1 MTDPSVVRPEEFA
14 ALVRDATDEQLE
26 QGFRENREVLL
37 EEIFRRM
44 PEQLDPERAAGVEAV
59 VEWQVTG
66 PEPDGADRW
75 QLTIRD
81 GRCTCVRGGEAEPDV
96 TYRIAPVD
104 FVKLITGV
112 ESGPRMFVFG
122 RLRIR
127 GNLMTAARVP
137 GWFRMPSAA

>member
-1 MTDPSVVRPEEFA
+1 VNEPSMVRPEQFA
-14 ALVRDATDEQLE
+14 ALVREASDEQLDA
-26 QGFRENREVLL
+26 GFRENREVLL

-44 PEQLDPERAAGVEAV
+44 PEQLDAERAGGVAAV
-59 VEWQVTG
+59 IEWQISG
-66 PEPDGADRW
+66 PDPDAVDRW
-75 QLTIRD
+75 QLTIRE

-96 TYRIAPVD
+96 IYRIAPVD

-112 ESGPRMFVFG
+112 ESGPKMFVFG

-137 GWFRMPSAA
+137 SWFRIPTA

>member
-1 MTDPSVVRPEEFA
+1 VSDPSVVGPEQFA
-14 ALVRDATDEQLE
+14 ALVREASDEQLA

-44 PEQLDPERAAGVEAV
+44 PEQFDPQRAAGVEAV
-59 VEWQVTG
+59 IEWEITG
-66 PEPDGADRW
+66 PDRDSADRW

-81 GRCTCVRGGEAEPDV
+81 GRCTSVRGGEAEPDV

-112 ESGPRMFVFG
+112 ESGPKMFVFG

-137 GWFRMPSAA
+137 SWFRMPTA